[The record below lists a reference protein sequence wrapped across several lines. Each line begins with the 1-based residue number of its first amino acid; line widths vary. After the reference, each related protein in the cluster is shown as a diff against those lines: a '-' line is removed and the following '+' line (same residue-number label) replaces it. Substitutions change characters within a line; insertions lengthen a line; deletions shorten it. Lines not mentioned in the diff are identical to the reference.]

1 MLRSTLCN
9 LEAALHNRVVLA
21 VPLEQITH
29 PFAPD
34 ARPAS
39 SQRHTFR
46 GHGRPSESNTEVTL
60 RRAQWQ
66 HLSHDACVAK
76 QMVHVTFEA
85 GVAAATIQCHQP
97 SAAAVGKVQQ
107 RVLACSGIIKLA
119 GQVAQ
124 PIMIC
129 NGVSRKLVA

>member
-1 MLRSTLCN
+1 
-9 LEAALHNRVVLA
+9 
-21 VPLEQITH
+21 
-29 PFAPD
+29 
-34 ARPAS
+34 
-39 SQRHTFR
+39 
-46 GHGRPSESNTEVTL
+46 
-60 RRAQWQ
+60 
-66 HLSHDACVAK
+66 
-76 QMVHVTFEA
+76 MVHVTFEA

-97 SAAAVGKVQQ
+97 SAAAVGKAQQ